1 MHIRRISP
9 FASIAAL
16 AILAPSAQASA
27 PGWSTPH
34 TVTPYK
40 VGSYAAGANGQ
51 AVQLFGNGAVQT
63 MTAQIRAIKS
73 DATQGSAVGINAG
86 AAGFD
91 LPRVSV
97 NANGRLVAAWT
108 LDTEGTAPIGL
119 AATLGSR
126 SSLPKTATVL
136 QTDGQSVSDVAT
148 AVDAAGNGVVA
159 WIQSPQ
165 GAPGPMTVK
174 AATLRSGQ
182 APQVA
187 TLDTRANASLAY
199 LSLGLDSTGRP
210 SVTWAVNPGGGTAV
224 LIGVGRGDGTGAFAP
239 AFEEQIGTAAITTL
253 QTFVMGSG
261 GMIAFW
267 VEGTLPSGPLHVK
280 TTQAAPGGNF
290 IGEQAL
296 TDGKPGRGQVDFAM
310 NASGRAAVLFPLSS
324 GGGTTLLKVQLRTS
338 SGTWGNPRQLGSS
351 GRYTNGANIGVDAKG
366 RVVALWDDGSA
377 SSKVATRVLAA
388 RSSSSSDPLGS
399 YNQVSQ
405 RSGDTRCKLPTLF
418 PSTSGD
424 GLGLWQC
431 STSSSGSSFSPRLAR
446 LTKPS

>member
-1 MHIRRISP
+1 MVP
-9 FASIAAL
+9 PASLAAL
-16 AILAPSAQASA
+16 AVLATSAQASA

-34 TVTPYK
+34 TVTPYR
-40 VGSYAAGANGQ
+40 VGTYAAGANGQ

-73 DATQGSAVGINAG
+73 DATQGSAIGINAG

-91 LPRVSV
+91 LPEASV
-97 NANGRLVAAWT
+97 NANGKLVAAWT
-108 LDTEGTAPIGL
+108 LDTQGTAPIGL

-126 SSLPKTATVL
+126 SSLPRTASVL
-136 QTDGQSVSDVAT
+136 QTDGQSVSDLAT
-148 AVDAAGNGVVA
+148 AVDSAGNGVVA

-165 GAPGPMTVK
+165 SAPGPTTVK
-174 AATLRSGQ
+174 AATLRPGQ
-182 APQVA
+182 PPQVA
-187 TLDTRANASLAY
+187 TLDTRDNASY
-199 LSLGLDSTGRP
+199 LSLGLDSAGRP
-210 SVTWAVNPGGGTAV
+210 SVTWAVNPGGGAAV
-224 LIGVGRGDGTGAFAP
+224 LIGVARGDGTGAFAP

-253 QTFVMGSG
+253 QTFVMGNG

-296 TDGKPGRGQVDFAM
+296 TDGKPGRGAVRFAM

-324 GGGTTLLKVQLRTS
+324 GGGTTLKLQLRTS
-338 SGTWGNPRQLGSS
+338 SGTWGNPRQLGNS
-351 GRYTNGANIGVDAKG
+351 GRYTNGADIGVDAKG
-366 RVVALWDDGSA
+366 RVVALWDDGST
-377 SSKVATRVLAA
+377 SSKAATRILAA
-388 RSSSSSDPLGS
+388 RSSSSTDPLGS

-405 RSGDTRCKLPTLF
+405 RSSDKRCKLPDLF
-418 PSTSGD
+418 LSSSGD

>member
-1 MHIRRISP
+1 MRIRRMSP
-9 FASIAAL
+9 LASIAAL
-16 AILAPSAQASA
+16 AILATSAQASG

-34 TVTPYK
+34 TVTPYR
-40 VGSYAAGANGQ
+40 VGTYAAGANGQ
-51 AVQLFGNGAVQT
+51 AAQLFGNGAVQT

-73 DATQGSAVGINAG
+73 DATEGSAVGVNAG

-126 SSLPKTATVL
+126 SSLPKTASVL

-148 AVDAAGNGVVA
+148 AVDASGNGVVA

-165 GAPGPMTVK
+165 GAPGPTTVK
-174 AATLRSGQ
+174 AATLRPGL

-199 LSLGLDSTGRP
+199 LSLGLDGTGRP
-210 SVTWAVNPGGGTAV
+210 AVTWAVNPGGTAV
-224 LIGVGRGDGTGAFAP
+224 LIGVARGDGTGAFAP
-239 AFEEQIGTAAITTL
+239 AFEEQIGTAAISTL
-253 QTFVMGSG
+253 QTFVMGNG

-290 IGEQAL
+290 VGEQAL
-296 TDGKPGRGQVDFAM
+296 TDGRPGRGQVRFAM

-324 GGGTTLLKVQLRTS
+324 GGGTTLKVQLRTS

-351 GRYTNGANIGVDAKG
+351 GRYTNGGNIGVDAKG

-377 SSKVATRVLAA
+377 SSKAATRVLAA
-388 RSSSSSDPLGS
+388 RSSSSGDPLGS

-405 RSGDTRCKLPTLF
+405 RSGDKRCRIPTLF
-418 PSTSGD
+418 LSTSGD

>member
-1 MHIRRISP
+1 MHIRRMVP
-9 FASIAAL
+9 PASIAAL
-16 AILAPSAQASA
+16 AVLATSAQAAA

-40 VGSYAAGANGQ
+40 VGTYAAGPNGQ

-73 DATQGSAVGINAG
+73 DATQGTAVGVNAG

-91 LPRVSV
+91 LPRVAV

-108 LDTEGTAPIGL
+108 LDTQGTAPIGL

-126 SSLPKTATVL
+126 SSLPRTATVL
-136 QTDGQSVSDVAT
+136 PTDGQSVSDVAT

-159 WIQSPQ
+159 WIQGPPG
-165 GAPGPMTVK
+165 GAATTTVK
-174 AATLRSGQ
+174 AATLRPGQ

-187 TLDTRANASLAY
+187 TIGPPATTSLAY
-199 LSLGLDSTGRP
+199 LSVGIDSAGRP
-210 SVTWAVNPGGGTAV
+210 TVTWAVNPAGGTAA
-224 LIGVGRGDGTGAFAP
+224 LIGVARGDGTGAFAS
-239 AFEEQIGTAAITTL
+239 AFEEQLGTAAITTL
-253 QTFVMGSG
+253 QTFVMGNG

-280 TTQAAPGGNF
+280 TTQAAPGGSF

-296 TDGKPGRGQVDFAM
+296 TDGRPGRGQVRFAM

-324 GGGTTLLKVQLRTS
+324 GGGTTLKLQLRTS
-338 SGTWGNPRQLGSS
+338 SGTWGNPRQLGAS
-351 GRYTNGANIGVDAKG
+351 GRYTNGGNIGVDAQG
-366 RVVALWDDGSA
+366 RVAALWDDGSA
-377 SSKVATRVLAA
+377 SSKAATRILAA
-388 RSSSSSDPLGS
+388 RSSSSTDPLGS

-405 RSGDTRCKLPTLF
+405 RSGDKRCNLPTLF
-418 PSTSGD
+418 LSTSGD
-424 GLGLWQC
+424 GLGFWQC

>member
-34 TVTPYK
+34 TVTPYR
-40 VGSYAAGANGQ
+40 VGTYAAGANGQ

-159 WIQSPQ
+159 WVQSPQ

-182 APQVA
+182 APRSRRS
-187 TLDTRANASLAY
+187 TRARTRASPT
-199 LSLGLDSTGRP
+199 SRSVST
-210 SVTWAVNPGGGTAV
+210 
-224 LIGVGRGDGTGAFAP
+224 
-239 AFEEQIGTAAITTL
+239 
-253 QTFVMGSG
+253 
-261 GMIAFW
+261 
-267 VEGTLPSGPLHVK
+267 
-280 TTQAAPGGNF
+280 APGDP
-290 IGEQAL
+290 AS
-296 TDGKPGRGQVDFAM
+296 PG
-310 NASGRAAVLFPLSS
+310 P
-324 GGGTTLLKVQLRTS
+324 
-338 SGTWGNPRQLGSS
+338 
-351 GRYTNGANIGVDAKG
+351 
-366 RVVALWDDGSA
+366 
-377 SSKVATRVLAA
+377 
-388 RSSSSSDPLGS
+388 
-399 YNQVSQ
+399 
-405 RSGDTRCKLPTLF
+405 
-418 PSTSGD
+418 
-424 GLGLWQC
+424 
-431 STSSSGSSFSPRLAR
+431 
-446 LTKPS
+446 

>member
-1 MHIRRISP
+1 M
-9 FASIAAL
+9 
-16 AILAPSAQASA
+16 
-27 PGWSTPH
+27 
-34 TVTPYK
+34 
-40 VGSYAAGANGQ
+40 
-51 AVQLFGNGAVQT
+51 
-63 MTAQIRAIKS
+63 
-73 DATQGSAVGINAG
+73 
-86 AAGFD
+86 
-91 LPRVSV
+91 
-97 NANGRLVAAWT
+97 
-108 LDTEGTAPIGL
+108 
-119 AATLGSR
+119 
-126 SSLPKTATVL
+126 L

-148 AVDAAGNGVVA
+148 AVDASGNGVVA
-159 WIQSPQ
+159 WIESPQ
-165 GAPGPMTVK
+165 GAPGPPTVK
-174 AATLRSGQ
+174 AATLRPGQ

-187 TLDTRANASLAY
+187 TLDTGENASLAY
-199 LSLGLDSTGRP
+199 LSLGLDNAGRP
-210 SVTWAVNPGGGTAV
+210 IVTWAVNPGGGTAV
-224 LIGVGRGDGTGAFAP
+224 LIGVARGDGTGAFAP
-239 AFEEQIGTAAITTL
+239 AFEEQIGTAAISML

-296 TDGKPGRGQVDFAM
+296 TDGRPGRGQVRFAM

-324 GGGTTLLKVQLRTS
+324 GGGTTLKVQLRTS

-351 GRYTNGANIGVDAKG
+351 GRYTNGGDVGVDAKG

-377 SSKVATRVLAA
+377 SSKAATRVLVA

-405 RSGDTRCKLPTLF
+405 RSGDKRCNLPDLF
-418 PSTSGD
+418 LSTSGD

-431 STSSSGSSFSPRLAR
+431 STSSSGTSFAPRLAR